1 MKDYKIKKD
10 WQFSASKLFKKDEMV
25 CLNDDLAKIAM
36 KEGYIESPKK
46 MANPKRTRKES
57 RESIK
62 KIKEDGGTNSTANN

>member
-10 WQFSASKLFKKDEMV
+10 CQFSASKLFKKDEMV

-46 MANPKRTRKES
+46 MTNPKRTRKEI

-62 KIKEDGGTNSTANN
+62 KIKEDGGTNDTTDN

>member
-36 KEGYIESPKK
+36 KEGYIENPKK
-46 MANPKRTRKES
+46 KKS
-57 RESIK
+57 K